1 MSSPIVTGTG
11 APDPVVPAAPPA
23 PTGQAPEG
31 TGGPGPALPPDI
43 PDSELRRENARWRT
57 ELREAQA
64 ELERLKASSL
74 TGQEKAIA
82 EAKAQGAAEFQAKW
96 RTAVLDNAALT
107 VLAEKRITATELA
120 LRALDLSDVDVDPKT
135 GRVDSTALQ
144 AKVDA
149 LVARYPMLAPDAPP
163 QLPGVGSITGADQRR
178 VQAGNLARTGESEQD
193 ALNRLARYA
202 LGRGE

>member
-1 MSSPIVTGTG
+1 MSSPVQGTG
-11 APDPVVPAAPPA
+11 APAPVAPEAPPA
-23 PTGQAPEG
+23 PPGQVPEG
-31 TGGPGPALPPDI
+31 LGEPAGGDTTDPMVSD
-43 PDSELRRENARWRT
+43 LRKENARWRT
-57 ELREAQA
+57 ELRKAQA
-64 ELERLKASSL
+64 ELEAAKAANL
-74 TGQEKAIA
+74 TGQEKAVA

-107 VLAEKRITATELA
+107 VLAEKRIVATELA
-120 LRALDLSDVDVDPKT
+120 LRALDLSDVDVDPTT
-135 GRVDSTALQ
+135 GRVDAAALQ

-163 QLPGVGSITGADQRR
+163 PGIGSITGADQRR
-178 VQAGNLARTGESEQD
+178 VQAANLARTGESEQD